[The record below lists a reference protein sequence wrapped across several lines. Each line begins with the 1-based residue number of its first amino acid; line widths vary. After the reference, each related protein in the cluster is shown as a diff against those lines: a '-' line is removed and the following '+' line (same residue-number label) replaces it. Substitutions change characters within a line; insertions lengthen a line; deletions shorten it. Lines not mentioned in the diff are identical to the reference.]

1 MKTQPIGTAVR
12 NLPDTKPMTHNQTS
26 SDSLHPP
33 VVIAGVSTGG
43 ESRGIFAPVI
53 SKEEE
58 IHDLKRLIKK
68 MQGELAT
75 ALETIVE
82 LRNGSHAKS

>member
-1 MKTQPIGTAVR
+1 MIPNTS
-12 NLPDTKPMTHNQTS
+12 S
-26 SDSLHPP
+26 SDSSHLP
-33 VVIAGVSTGG
+33 VHAGVSTGG
-43 ESRGIFAPVI
+43 KSRGMNYLPVI

-68 MQGELAT
+68 LQGELTT

-82 LRNGSHAKS
+82 LRSGSPSNVKI